1 MYALNGSISQASA
14 SVHGVVSSIDRVCSA
29 RAGDR
34 ATQRRVKRRERM
46 LKAGAF
52 GPNRDV
58 LVQVEGCVVV
68 WLLAV
73 VERHRLVL
81 VVLQLLQQR
90 FGLLHFADLL
100 VPVQLV
106 VLSVGKVRPSQ
117 RDGNRSF
124 PRLCNRSASL
134 VEALLLVFILPVL
147 CLDGILLLLIA
158 SEEGLIN

>member
-1 MYALNGSISQASA
+1 
-14 SVHGVVSSIDRVCSA
+14 
-29 RAGDR
+29 
-34 ATQRRVKRRERM
+34 M

-106 VLSVGKVRPSQ
+106 VLSIDKVRPSQ